1 MEVILIQDVP
11 SLGDAGDTT
20 NVAPGYARNY
30 LIPNK
35 LALPATAGNIRQWE
49 DMKNTRMKAKE
60 RDKVAAEAL
69 KEKIEALSI
78 TIAKAAGEEDKLFG
92 SVTSSDIAHALEELD
107 VAVDRRK
114 IDTGE
119 TIKRLGDYTVQIKL
133 MSEVVADLKLE
144 VVREEKE

>member
-11 SLGDAGDTT
+11 SLGDAGDTA
-20 NVAPGYARNY
+20 NVAAGYARNY
-30 LIPNK
+30 LIPKN

-69 KEKIEALSI
+69 KERIEALSI

-92 SVTSSDIAHALEELD
+92 SVTSLDIAHALEEQGID
-107 VAVDRRK
+107 IDKRK
-114 IDTGE
+114 IVLSE
-119 TIKRLGDYTVQIKL
+119 NIKRLGDYTISIKL
-133 MSEVVADLKLE
+133 MTEMTAEFKLE

>member
-11 SLGDAGDTT
+11 SLGDAGDTA

-30 LIPNK
+30 LIPKK

-49 DMKNTRMKAKE
+49 DMKNTGIKAKE

-69 KEKIEALSI
+69 KERIEALSI

-92 SVTSSDIAHALEELD
+92 SVTSSDIAHTLEEQGIE
-107 VAVDRRK
+107 VDRRK
-114 IDTGE
+114 IVTSE
-119 TIKRLGDYTVQIKL
+119 PIKRLGDYTVSIKL
-133 MSEVVADLKLE
+133 MTEVTAELKLE

>member
-11 SLGDAGDTT
+11 SLGDAGDTA
-20 NVAPGYARNY
+20 NVAAGYARNY
-30 LIPNK
+30 LIPKK

-69 KEKIEALSI
+69 KERIEALSI

-92 SVTSSDIAHALEELD
+92 SVTSSDIAHVLEEQGID
-107 VAVDRRK
+107 IDRRK
-114 IDTGE
+114 IVLDE
-119 TIKRLGDYTVQIKL
+119 NIKRLGDYTVHIKL
-133 MSEVVADLKLE
+133 MTEVVADLKLE

>member
-30 LIPNK
+30 LIPKK

-60 RDKVAAEAL
+60 RDKLVAEAL
-69 KEKIEALSI
+69 KERIETLSI
-78 TIAKAAGEEDKLFG
+78 TIAKTAGEEDKLFG
-92 SVTSSDIAHALEELD
+92 SVTSSDIAHALEEKD
-107 VAVDRRK
+107 IDIDRRK
-114 IDTGE
+114 IVLSE
-119 TIKRLGDYTVQIKL
+119 NIKRLGDYTISIKL
-133 MSEVVADLKLE
+133 MTEVTAELKLE

>member
-1 MEVILIQDVP
+1 MEVILIQDIP
-11 SLGDAGDTT
+11 SLGDAGDTA
-20 NVAPGYARNY
+20 NVAAGYARNY
-30 LIPNK
+30 LIPKK

-69 KEKIEALSI
+69 KERIEALSI

-92 SVTSSDIAHALEELD
+92 SVTSSDIAHALEEQGID
-107 VAVDRRK
+107 IDKRK
-114 IDTGE
+114 IVLSE
-119 TIKRLGDYTVQIKL
+119 NIKRLGDYTISIKL
-133 MSEVVADLKLE
+133 MTEMTAEFKLE

>member
-78 TIAKAAGEEDKLFG
+78 TIAKAAGDEDKLFG

>member
-11 SLGDAGDTT
+11 SLGDAGDRA

-30 LIPNK
+30 LIPKK

-49 DMKNTRMKAKE
+49 DMKNTRIKAKE
-60 RDKVAAEAL
+60 RDTVAAEAL

-78 TIAKAAGEEDKLFG
+78 TIAKTAGEEDKLFG
-92 SVTSSDIAHALEELD
+92 SVTSSDIAHALEELGID
-107 VAVDRRK
+107 IDRKK
-114 IDTGE
+114 IVLSE
-119 TIKRLGDYTVQIKL
+119 NIKRLGDYTISIKL
-133 MSEVVADLKLE
+133 MTEVTADLKLE

>member
-11 SLGDAGDTT
+11 SLGDAGDTA

-30 LIPNK
+30 LIPKK
-35 LALPATAGNIRQWE
+35 LALPATPGNVRQWE
-49 DMKNTRMKAKE
+49 DMKKTRMKVKE
-60 RDKVAAEAL
+60 RDKTAAEAV

-92 SVTSSDIAHALEELD
+92 SVTSSDIAHALEEKG
-107 VAVDRRK
+107 VEIDRRK
-114 IDTGE
+114 IVLPE
-119 TIKRLGDYTVQIKL
+119 NIKRLGDYTVSIRL
-133 MSEVVADLKLE
+133 MSEVIAELTLE

>member
-11 SLGDAGDTT
+11 SLGDAGDTA

-30 LIPNK
+30 LIPKK
-35 LALPATAGNIRQWE
+35 LALPATAGNLRQWE

-69 KEKIEALSI
+69 KEKIEAISL

-92 SVTSSDIAHALEELD
+92 SVTSSDISHALEEQG
-107 VAVDRRK
+107 VEIDRRK
-114 IDTGE
+114 IVLSE
-119 TIKRLGDYTVQIKL
+119 NIKRLGDYTVSIKL
-133 MSEVVADLKLE
+133 MTEVVAEVKLE